1 MSFDF
6 KRLTG
11 SLLGME
17 ALRRI
22 KVQNAIRDSKV
33 FFGQPPILDYL
44 VEHGQC
50 TQAEIAAALGV
61 SPASVAVSVK
71 RMHKSG
77 LIEKIG
83 DENDLRCNKITITDF
98 GKSEL
103 EKVHASFDKIDKA
116 AYEGFS
122 ETELK
127 EFEAYVERINKNLSN
142 GLPDNKEVFCFL
154 NSDYSQKGGRS

>member
-22 KVQNAIRDSKV
+22 SVQNAIRDSKV

-98 GKSEL
+98 GRSEL

-116 AYEGFS
+116 AYDGFS

-127 EFEAYVERINKNLSN
+127 EFEAYVERINKNLSKD
-142 GLPDNKEVFCFL
+142 LPDNKEVFMIL
-154 NSDYSQKGGRS
+154 NSDYSKEGGRS

>member
-11 SLLGME
+11 SILGLE
-17 ALRRI
+17 EKRRI
-22 KVQNAIRDSKV
+22 SAQLAIRDSKV
-33 FFGQPPILDYL
+33 FFTKSPILDYL
-44 VEHGQC
+44 AEHGQC
-50 TQAEIAAALGV
+50 TQAGIAAALGV

-98 GKSEL
+98 GRSEL

-116 AYEGFS
+116 AYDGFS

-127 EFEAYVERINKNLSN
+127 EFEAYVERINKNLSKD
-142 GLPDNKEVFCFL
+142 LPDNKEVFRIL
-154 NSDYSQKGGRS
+154 NSDYSKEGGRS